1 MGRKE
6 IKDLREFPSWA
17 VSPSFFIYL
26 VGIGVGVTVLST
38 GSGSEDNVRTW
49 FSPFYLCVGTGEG
62 SSGLVS
68 STMASGSHLT
78 QPSSISGTRN
88 PRIGFHALML
98 MIVEGFCHSAP
109 VKINFYVFCLQI
121 YMCTTHVP
129 RALES
134 EKGIGFP

>member
-1 MGRKE
+1 MRLKRAGRDSAEGNLQVRSPFSSGNDYIHLDSLLLASGPSLGRKE

-62 SSGLVS
+62 KLNSGHQAWCQVPWPLGVI
-68 STMASGSHLT
+68 L
-78 QPSSISGTRN
+78 PS
-88 PRIGFHALML
+88 
-98 MIVEGFCHSAP
+98 
-109 VKINFYVFCLQI
+109 
-121 YMCTTHVP
+121 P
-129 RALES
+129 RAFLVP
-134 EKGIGFP
+134 GIQELDSMH